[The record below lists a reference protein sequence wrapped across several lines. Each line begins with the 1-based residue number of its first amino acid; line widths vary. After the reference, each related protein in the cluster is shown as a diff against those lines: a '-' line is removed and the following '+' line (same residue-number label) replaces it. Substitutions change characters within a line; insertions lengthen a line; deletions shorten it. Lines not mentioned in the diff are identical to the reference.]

1 MNEQVI
7 IKNHLVSYFKSENAG
22 QKCLLFLHGWRSQKE
37 VWETV
42 IKRFKDLKI
51 ERLDAYAIDLPG
63 FGVSSAPAEA
73 WSVGDYAEVVR
84 DFIEKMELK
93 NIIIIGH
100 SFGGRVGIKLAAGH
114 PELVNKLVLVDSA
127 GFIDK
132 SSKNKILAWTSAL
145 VRPFF
150 RPKFMQG
157 MRRKIYQSIG
167 ASDYLD
173 SPGLQRTFVN
183 VVKEDLSEDMKGI
196 KIPTLIITGE
206 NDKDTPI
213 AFGEKMQEL
222 IPNSKF
228 QILKNAGHYSFLD
241 QREEFV
247 KIVEKFI
254 NTDITDW
261 TRIY

>member
-1 MNEQVI
+1 M
-7 IKNHLVSYFKSENAG
+7 
-22 QKCLLFLHGWRSQKE
+22 
-37 VWETV
+37 
-42 IKRFKDLKI
+42 
-51 ERLDAYAIDLPG
+51 
-63 FGVSSAPAEA
+63 
-73 WSVGDYAEVVR
+73 
-84 DFIEKMELK
+84 
-93 NIIIIGH
+93 
-100 SFGGRVGIKLAAGH
+100 
-114 PELVNKLVLVDSA
+114 
-127 GFIDK
+127 
-132 SSKNKILAWTSAL
+132 
-145 VRPFF
+145 
-150 RPKFMQG
+150 
-157 MRRKIYQSIG
+157 
-167 ASDYLD
+167 
-173 SPGLQRTFVN
+173 N